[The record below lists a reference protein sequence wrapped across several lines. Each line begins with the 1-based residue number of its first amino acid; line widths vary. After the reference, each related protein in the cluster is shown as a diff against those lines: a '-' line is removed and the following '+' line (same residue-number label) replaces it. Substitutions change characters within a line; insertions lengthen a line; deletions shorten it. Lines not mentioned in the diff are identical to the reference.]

1 MVKLFSDLPNL
12 FRERYLK
19 KHDRYLKSF
28 ADIAATLY
36 FKRGDLGYGCEI
48 MIDKLLN
55 AGVFS
60 DRKLDEEQE
69 SKYFRSLRNAWYH
82 ELVLNYPQDDL
93 DQRSKFAP
101 WKIIQCYYCV
111 LAGISA
117 LIRCFDDQ
125 EFDNHIKIFNMFTN
139 DFLNNKTRRNFFLPP
154 YNFYLDQ
161 QGSLKTSNEEV
172 IEWEYGKV
180 HHIPYVKKALEEAH
194 IKNRRISFPHY
205 LIKLRNW
212 VQYEDAYLF
221 FLLYGKSVKGN
232 LDFSLSRI
240 SYGYMVHVEFFLIK
254 LFGWKNLEVQF
265 NTFIEKVLENLG
277 IEPVEL
283 IQRYEVYEAYL
294 QEE

>member
-1 MVKLFSDLPNL
+1 MVKLFANLPNL

-28 ADIAATLY
+28 ADITATLY
-36 FKRGDLGYGCEI
+36 FKRGDLRYGCEI
-48 MIDKLLN
+48 MVNKLLN
-55 AGVFS
+55 SGNFS
-60 DRKLDEEQE
+60 DHKLNENQE

-117 LIRCFDDQ
+117 LIRCFDKQ
-125 EFDNHIKIFNMFTN
+125 KFDNHKKIFNIFTN
-139 DFLNNKTRRNFFLPP
+139 DFLNNNTRKSFFIPP

-161 QGSLKTSNEEV
+161 HGSLKASNDEV
-172 IEWEYGKV
+172 IDWDYGRE
-180 HHIPYVKKALEEAH
+180 HHLPYIKKALKEAH
-194 IKNRRISFPHY
+194 VNKRRTSFPHY
-205 LIKLRNW
+205 LLNLRNW

-221 FLLYGKSVKGN
+221 FLLYGESVKAN

-240 SYGYMVHVEFFLIK
+240 SYGYMVQVEFFLIN
-254 LFGWKNLEVQF
+254 LFGWNTLDIQF
-265 NTFIEKVLENLG
+265 HTFIEKVLENLG
-277 IEPVEL
+277 IKPVEL
-283 IQRYEVYEAYL
+283 IQRYEVYEEL
-294 QEE
+294 MKK